1 MISCLMCLE
10 RFMCRVKNMTES
22 YQYMVTELMWIIFGR
37 RLSSGFI
44 YDDKSEFVEVMMHKI
59 FGTKEDKEYKD
70 RIGAYIIPV
79 KGNEVG
85 VVETPKGYFLLG
97 GGLDA
102 NETDFQCLK
111 RECLEESGYEVEI
124 GEKVG
129 SAETYMLH
137 PTIGYFHPI
146 QSYYVGKLLDKVKE
160 PVEPD
165 HVFKFV
171 KFEDIENKMYLEMQ
185 RWAIEQAMAR

>member
-1 MISCLMCLE
+1 
-10 RFMCRVKNMTES
+10 
-22 YQYMVTELMWIIFGR
+22 
-37 RLSSGFI
+37 
-44 YDDKSEFVEVMMHKI
+44 MMHKI

-102 NETDFQCLK
+102 DETDFHCIK

-124 GEKVG
+124 GGKVG

-146 QSYYVGKLLDKVKE
+146 QTYYVGKLLDKVKE

-165 HVFKFV
+165 HVVKSV
-171 KFEDIENKMYLEMQ
+171 KFEDVENKMYLEMQ

>member
-1 MISCLMCLE
+1 VNIERRFNKNISSPIALITIDKNAGRAFVLLGE
-10 RFMCRVKNMTES
+10 NVEICRN
-22 YQYMVTELMWIIFGR
+22 GR
-37 RLSSGFI
+37 N
-44 YDDKSEFVEVMMHKI
+44 
-59 FGTKEDKEYKD
+59 D

-102 NETDFQCLK
+102 NETDFQCIK